1 MNEILFSPFQDR
13 RSTKVSYGLE
23 FSEACGKH
31 VESTYQAD
39 RVYIIASA
47 SLARNTDALSR
58 LKSSLGSRVAGVRIG
73 MKPHTQWSEILE
85 ITSEARAVQAD
96 LLITLGAGTLT
107 DAAKIVA
114 LVRTDIQDLG
124 DLDGLI
130 VIGHGEQRSD
140 V

>member
-13 RSTKVSYGLE
+13 RPTKFSYGLE
-23 FSEACGKH
+23 FLEACCKH
-31 VESTYQAD
+31 VDSMYQAD

-58 LKSSLGSRVAGVRIG
+58 LKSSLGSRVAGIRIC

-85 ITSEARAVQAD
+85 ITSEAQAVQAD

-107 DAAKIVA
+107 DAAKIIA
-114 LVRTDIQDLG
+114 LVRTDVQYLG

-130 VIGHGEQRSD
+130 VLGHGE
-140 V
+140 